1 MRVQLGRSIRFNERT
16 SGGLKM
22 VRKTLLMIT
31 CALFMTSM
39 LDGSV
44 FAGVVVESGGKE
56 QNLTDSD
63 KSRKKF
69 KCNDANMIVPLPYEH
84 FVKLKTPENTKDQF
98 MVDDVNLRAGP
109 GVRFCV
115 LKVLKGVKSKSFEV
129 HKQFYSWY
137 LISWSGRHYWV
148 HKAMAREHYKAKY
161 FAAKKPRVGAFFR
174 DVLNKASKGDTLSQM
189 VVGSIYF
196 HTRKYPDYLVKAHM
210 WVSLAKNGG
219 DDEADNFLRNKIV
232 PKMSPALISEA
243 KRLARECV
251 KNQFKG
257 CLDRSL
263 WAL

>member
-39 LDGSV
+39 LGGSV
-44 FAGVVVESGGKE
+44 FAGVVVAPGGKE

-69 KCNDANMIVPLPYEH
+69 KCNDGIRNVPPSYEH
-84 FVKLKTPENTKDQF
+84 FVKPKPPENTKDQF

-115 LKVLKGVKSKSFEV
+115 LKVLKGVKSRSFEV
-129 HKQFYSWY
+129 HKQFYYWY

-161 FAAKKPRVGAFFR
+161 AAAKKPRVGPFFR

-189 VVGSIYF
+189 FAGSIYF
-196 HTRKYPDYLVKAHM
+196 HNWDLPDNLVKAHM
-210 WVSLAKNGG
+210 WVSLAKNG
-219 DDEADNFLRNKIV
+219 DKY
-232 PKMSPALISEA
+232 
-243 KRLARECV
+243 
-251 KNQFKG
+251 
-257 CLDRSL
+257 
-263 WAL
+263 

>member
-1 MRVQLGRSIRFNERT
+1 MRQKILTVVTCSLLLAGMLG
-16 SGGLKM
+16 GP
-22 VRKTLLMIT
+22 
-31 CALFMTSM
+31 
-39 LDGSV
+39 V

-56 QNLTDSD
+56 QNLTDTD

-69 KCNDANMIVPLPYEH
+69 KCNDGIMNVPPSYEH

-98 MVDDVNLRAGP
+98 MVDEVNLRAGP
-109 GVRFCV
+109 GIRFCV
-115 LKVLKGVKSKSFEV
+115 LKVLKGVKSQSFEV
-129 HKQFYSWY
+129 RKQFYSWY
-137 LISWSGRHYWV
+137 LISWSGRQYWV

-161 FAAKKPRVGAFFR
+161 FAAKKLRVGAFFR

-189 VVGSIYF
+189 FAGSIYF
-196 HTRKYPDYLVKAHM
+196 HNWDLPDNLVKAHM

-232 PKMSPALISEA
+232 PKMSPALLAEA

>member
-1 MRVQLGRSIRFNERT
+1 MRVQLGRSIRFDERT

-22 VRKTLLMIT
+22 VRKTLLMTT
-31 CALFMTSM
+31 CVLFMTGM
-39 LDGSV
+39 LGGSV
-44 FAGVVVESGGKE
+44 FAGVVVAPGGKE
-56 QNLTDSD
+56 QTLTDSD

-69 KCNDANMIVPLPYEH
+69 KCNDGIMNVPPSYEH
-84 FVKLKTPENTKDQF
+84 FVKPKTPENTKDQF
-98 MVDDVNLRAGP
+98 MVDEVNLRAGP

-161 FAAKKPRVGAFFR
+161 FAAKKLRVGAFFR

-196 HTRKYPDYLVKAHM
+196 HTRKYPNYLVKAHM

-232 PKMSPALISEA
+232 PEMSPALISEA

-251 KNQFKG
+251 KNQFKR

-263 WAL
+263 WVL

>member
-1 MRVQLGRSIRFNERT
+1 MRVQLGRSIRFDERT

-31 CALFMTSM
+31 CALFMTGM
-39 LDGSV
+39 LGGPV
-44 FAGVVVESGGKE
+44 FAGVVVEPGGKE
-56 QNLTDSD
+56 QTLTDSD

-69 KCNDANMIVPLPYEH
+69 KCNDGIMNVPPSYEH

-109 GVRFCV
+109 GIRFCV

-161 FAAKKPRVGAFFR
+161 AATKKT
-174 DVLNKASKGDTLSQM
+174 KS
-189 VVGSIYF
+189 
-196 HTRKYPDYLVKAHM
+196 
-210 WVSLAKNGG
+210 
-219 DDEADNFLRNKIV
+219 
-232 PKMSPALISEA
+232 
-243 KRLARECV
+243 
-251 KNQFKG
+251 G
-257 CLDRSL
+257 CLL
-263 WAL
+263 

>member
-1 MRVQLGRSIRFNERT
+1 MRKKILTVVTCSLLLAGMLG
-16 SGGLKM
+16 GP
-22 VRKTLLMIT
+22 
-31 CALFMTSM
+31 
-39 LDGSV
+39 V
-44 FAGVVVESGGKE
+44 FAGVVVAPGGKE

-69 KCNDANMIVPLPYEH
+69 KCNDGIRNVPPSYEH
-84 FVKLKTPENTKDQF
+84 FVKPKPPENTKDQF
-98 MVDDVNLRAGP
+98 MVDEVNLRAGP

-115 LKVLKGVKSKSFEV
+115 LKVLKGVKSRSFEV
-129 HKQFYSWY
+129 HKQFYYWY

-161 FAAKKPRVGAFFR
+161 AAAKKPRVGAFFR
-174 DVLNKASKGDTLSQM
+174 DVLNKASKGDALSQI

-232 PKMSPALISEA
+232 PEMSPALISEA

-251 KNQFKG
+251 KNQFKR

-263 WAL
+263 WVP